1 MAETITIICPECE
14 KSIKAPE
21 DVIGK
26 RIRCKGCGETFT
38 ARAPKDSP
46 KGIKPAKDKPA
57 KDKPDKKKPDK
68 DKPEGEEETG
78 AYGLREEY
86 LGARCPECAEKMGD
100 DDVICLSCGYSTITR
115 TKPKP
120 RKIRETTGGDV
131 FLHLLPGIICAT
143 FGVMVLTWLIAD
155 FIYWAFFWEL
165 ELEGVENARAARSCA
180 YCCIT
185 WWSIFRIWVIYKL
198 GRFAVKRLILDNKPA
213 EIEERWGEDGDDD

>member
-38 ARAPKDSP
+38 ARPPKETS
-46 KGIKPAKDKPA
+46 KGIKPAKDRPA
-57 KDKPDKKKPDK
+57 KDKPARKADKAE
-68 DKPEGEEETG
+68 PEGEEEG

-100 DDVICLSCGYSTITR
+100 DDVICLHCGYSTITR

-120 RKIRETTGGDV
+120 RKVREQTGGDV
-131 FLHLLPGIICAT
+131 FLHLLPGILSAM
-143 FGVMVLTWLIAD
+143 GGLMVLTWLVAD
-155 FIYWAFFWEL
+155 WIYWALFWEVP
-165 ELEGVENARAARSCA
+165 EGIEDVRAYRSGA
-180 YCCIT
+180 YCCMT
-185 WWSIFRIWVIYKL
+185 WWSIFRIWVIYKAA
-198 GRFAVKRLILDNKPA
+198 RFGIKRLAIDNKPP
-213 EIEERWGEDGDDD
+213 EVEEDWDAD